1 MRDWLGIRAEIGDR
15 VFYATADGARK
26 PRLHEAWVEAVGE
39 THIRVRPTASP
50 FDETAGNDHEV
61 RWLFIGPK
69 ASLWSRG
76 MVLSDLG
83 LSARQR
89 DGAMAAKR
97 FEKNTASRTVAA
109 GRPPSPVGEP
119 AVAGSFGRA

>member
-1 MRDWLGIRAEIGDR
+1 MRDWRGIRAEIGDR

-50 FDETAGNDHEV
+50 FGKRSVMTTRFAG
-61 RWLFIGPK
+61 FIGPK

-76 MVLSDLG
+76 TVLSDLG
-83 LSARQR
+83 QSARVPAMSR
-89 DGAMAAKR
+89 DR
-97 FEKNTASRTVAA
+97 WSVR
-109 GRPPSPVGEP
+109 
-119 AVAGSFGRA
+119 